1 MDSPRIIELI
11 RQIRTQCLQK
21 GQGGI
26 KQLGVIFRAMDSDF
40 SKKLCFEEF
49 RKGVKMFGLNVTE
62 EDLKLLFRAFD
73 KDNNKQIDFAEL
85 VAKLRPPMPT
95 SRRNV
100 INEAFNALDV
110 IKDDE
115 IKMEDLKSKIFFFSG
130 ILRAICNK
138 VLTNEVRQF
147 MYCFISYLFF
157 ITNV

>member
-1 MDSPRIIELI
+1 MDSPRIVELI

-130 ILRAICNK
+130 ILRATRIK
-138 VLTNEVRQF
+138 VLTDGVRQF
-147 MYCFISYLFF
+147 FIVS
-157 ITNV
+157 